1 MLIVN
6 ILFRDQPA
14 VETLDL
20 VNVRLTIK
28 KKELGR
34 KSTGSNFQW
43 KSDCIL

>member
-20 VNVRLTIK
+20 VNVRLI
-28 KKELGR
+28 LA
-34 KSTGSNFQW
+34 SNSQFIE
-43 KSDCIL
+43 S

>member
-28 KKELGR
+28 KKRIRE
-34 KSTGSNFQW
+34 KIN
-43 KSDCIL
+43 K